1 MRDPFNPRHI
11 VRSPEDGGPRRK
23 ASSAMTTALQ
33 PVFATLIPALR
44 RQGKFF
50 YLFVAQ
56 VLLLAL
62 FPYLDR
68 PGVPTVIFRSM
79 GAMAF
84 VAGVYAVSERR
95 AQRMTALWLAIL
107 AIVPYTIVTIR
118 PNSRLMAPA
127 LLSTLIF
134 LVFTLVSLLRAVLR
148 TMKVTH
154 DTIYGSLSVYLLIAM
169 TWGCAYF
176 LLVTFQPA
184 ALSVDPVRG
193 SNHNIDWSECMFYS
207 FVTLTSLGGG
217 LVPISPQARSL
228 TILENVSGVLYV
240 AVLMARLVSA
250 YSASTAARTL
260 KGLREL
266 EALEQ
271 SKNV

>member
-1 MRDPFNPRHI
+1 
-11 VRSPEDGGPRRK
+11 
-23 ASSAMTTALQ
+23 MTTIQQ
-33 PVFATLIPALR
+33 PIFATLMSALR

-68 PGVPTVIFRSM
+68 PGIRTILFRSL
-79 GAMAF
+79 GVMAF
-84 VAGVYAVSERR
+84 VAGIYAVSEKRVH
-95 AQRMTALWLAIL
+95 RMTAVWLAIL
-107 AIVPYTIVTIR
+107 AIVPYSIVTIR
-118 PNSRLMAPA
+118 PNSRLMSAA
-127 LLSTLIF
+127 LLCTLIF

-148 TMKVTH
+148 SMKVTH
-154 DTIYGSLSVYLLIAM
+154 DTIYGSLSVYLLMAI
-169 TWGCAYF
+169 TWGCAYL

-184 ALSVDPVRG
+184 ALSSESLRQP
-193 SNHNIDWSECMFYS
+193 NHVVDWSDCMFYS
-207 FVTLTSLGGG
+207 FITLTSLGGG
-217 LVPISPQARSL
+217 LVPVSPQARSL

-240 AVLMARLVSA
+240 AVLIARLISV

-266 EALEQ
+266 EAMEH
-271 SKNV
+271 SKEGTDERK

>member
-1 MRDPFNPRHI
+1 MKAPVHPRF
-11 VRSPEDGGPRRK
+11 G
-23 ASSAMTTALQ
+23 AL
-33 PVFATLIPALR
+33 PLALK

-50 YLFVAQ
+50 YLFVVQ

-68 PGVPTVIFRSM
+68 PGLPTVVFRTL
-79 GAMAF
+79 AVLAF
-84 VAGVYAVSERR
+84 VAGVYAVSEKHSHW
-95 AQRMTALWLAIL
+95 MIALGLAIL
-107 AIVPYTIVTIR
+107 AIVPYIIITLR
-118 PNSRLMAPA
+118 PATGLMGPT
-127 LLSTLIF
+127 LLCTLIF
-134 LVFTLVSLLRAVLR
+134 LAFTLVSLLRAVLR

-154 DTIYGSLSVYLLIAM
+154 DTIYGSLSVYLLMAI

-184 ALSVDPVRG
+184 ALSMDALRR
-193 SNHNIDWSECMFYS
+193 SNYNIDWSDCMFYS

-217 LVPISPQARSL
+217 LVPVSPQARSL

-240 AVLMARLVSA
+240 AVLIARLISA

-266 EALEQ
+266 EAIEH
-271 SKNV
+271 SKDA

>member
-1 MRDPFNPRHI
+1 MKAPVNPR
-11 VRSPEDGGPRRK
+11 
-23 ASSAMTTALQ
+23 
-33 PVFATLIPALR
+33 FATLPRALK

-50 YLFVAQ
+50 YLFVVQ

-68 PGVPTVIFRSM
+68 PGVPTLVFRTL
-79 GAMAF
+79 AVLAF
-84 VAGVYAVSERR
+84 VAGVYAVSEKHSHW
-95 AQRMTALWLAIL
+95 MTALGLAIL
-107 AIVPYTIVTIR
+107 AIVPYIIVTVHPTR
-118 PNSRLMAPA
+118 GLMGPT
-127 LLSTLIF
+127 LLCTLIF
-134 LVFTLVSLLRAVLR
+134 LVFTLLSLLRAVLQ

-154 DTIYGSLSVYLLIAM
+154 DTIYGSLSVYLLMAI

-184 ALSVDPVRG
+184 GLSAEPRIP
-193 SNHNIDWSECMFYS
+193 NHNVDWSDCMYYS

-217 LVPISPQARSL
+217 LAPVSPQARSL

-240 AVLMARLVSA
+240 AVLIARLISA

-260 KGLREL
+260 KGLRDL
-266 EALEQ
+266 EAFEHL
-271 SKNV
+271 KDA